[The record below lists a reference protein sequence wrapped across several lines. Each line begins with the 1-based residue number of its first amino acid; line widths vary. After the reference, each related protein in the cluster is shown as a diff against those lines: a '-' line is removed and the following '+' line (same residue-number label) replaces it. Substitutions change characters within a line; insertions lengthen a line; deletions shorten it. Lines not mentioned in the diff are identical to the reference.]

1 MYANWYTNSKYEQK
15 LCHFPCHGNI
25 SEINLY
31 SDNEKSTSSC
41 LNAFSYHILK
51 WFTPF
56 SHDLWWENGFTPSQ
70 YRTSVQYRY
79 SLKNLLS
86 SDIFIRLHIF
96 FSSTEYAWLKSD
108 TLLQS
113 LMYRERANG
122 PVQLIV
128 KINCST
134 LWTNQKSKRLA
145 LYTWSF
151 VFDNCLSSV

>member
-1 MYANWYTNSKYEQK
+1 MQIGILIQNMSKSYVIFHAMATSPK
-15 LCHFPCHGNI
+15 LIFTLITKNRPLLVLMHFHTI
-25 SEINLY
+25 SS
-31 SDNEKSTSSC
+31 SD
-41 LNAFSYHILK
+41 LPH
-51 WFTPF
+51 

-70 YRTSVQYRY
+70 YHTSVQYRY

>member
-1 MYANWYTNSKYEQK
+1 MQIGILIQNVSKSYVIFHAMATSPK
-15 LCHFPCHGNI
+15 LIFTLITKNRPLLVLMHFHTI
-25 SEINLY
+25 SS
-31 SDNEKSTSSC
+31 SDLPHSLTTSGERMDLP
-41 LNAFSYHILK
+41 LN
-51 WFTPF
+51 
-56 SHDLWWENGFTPSQ
+56 SQ

-96 FSSTEYAWLKSD
+96 FSSNEYAWLKSD

-134 LWTNQKSKRLA
+134 L
-145 LYTWSF
+145 
-151 VFDNCLSSV
+151 